1 MRRLR
6 FVAALT
12 ATLDMEFD
20 SVARERRRTYHER
33 LAADMSLGM
42 HGVAVMAGPDVLPPE
57 VFTDAY
63 RARVLGVE
71 SSKAKA

>member
-1 MRRLR
+1 
-6 FVAALT
+6 
-12 ATLDMEFD
+12 
-20 SVARERRRTYHER
+20 
-33 LAADMSLGM
+33 MSLGM